1 MYSKNNV
8 LLLLG
13 ALGLV
18 TGMAVSSI
26 AGEDRGTYCQD
37 IQNEIKENQS
47 FQGSVACYPPG
58 AINVNLSQKVE
69 DNSELKCVCRM
80 IDDSDTGIFPVVRS
94 N

>member
-8 LLLLG
+8 LVAIG
-13 ALGLV
+13 VLGLV
-18 TGMAVSSI
+18 IGVVASSVP
-26 AGEDRGTYCQD
+26 GEDTSAYCQS
-37 IQNEIKENQS
+37 IEQELKQNQS